1 MAHFKRADNGF
12 IYLYH
17 WVGSNDFFRI
27 STKMKVEQRNWDGN
41 KQRPKNV
48 NTTCKDR
55 SVVNELL
62 RYETALSKALVLQP
76 ELTKATLSEFK
87 KLFQS
92 ILSPTVPDAIL
103 PKYSFLSYFK
113 DYIDS
118 LKRKGQSN
126 YKYYNTCYN
135 HLTEY
140 FGTKKPTFDEID
152 AKFYNGFKEF
162 MTSKLLSMNTIATRF
177 KSVKAVMQSAYVVGL
192 HKNEQFRH
200 FKVRMESADTIYLN
214 EEELD
219 EMYSLSLTG
228 KLDKARDYFI
238 TGAFTGLRFDDWDRV
253 CSARIADGI
262 LSVRSSKTGE
272 LSTIPV
278 HTYVNAILDKYAGQ
292 LPPKPSNQKMNEY
305 IKIVAARA
313 GISDYVETRITKGGV
328 KDFSSTEKAELV
340 TTHTARRSLATNLV
354 LRGVS
359 PYVVMKITGHTT
371 LSNFE
376 RYVRLQEL
384 EATIRLKEL
393 GFFN

>member
-1 MAHFKRADNGF
+1 MAHLKRADNGF

-27 STKMKVEQRNWDGN
+27 STKMKVERGNWDEN
-41 KQRPKNV
+41 KHRPKDM
-48 NTTCKDR
+48 NTICKDR
-55 SVVNELL
+55 SVVSELL
-62 RYETALSKALVLQP
+62 RYEAALHKALALAP
-76 ELTKATLSEFK
+76 ELTKNTLPEFK
-87 KLFQS
+87 KFFLNT
-92 ILSPTVPDAIL
+92 LSPTSATPKPQKHYFL
-103 PKYSFLSYFK
+103 PYFK
-113 DYIDS
+113 KHVDN
-118 LKRKGQSN
+118 LKRIGQNN

-140 FGTKKPTFDEID
+140 FGTKKPTFEDID

-177 KSVKAVMQSAYVVGL
+177 KSVKAVMQSAYVAGL
-192 HKNEQFRH
+192 HKSEQFRH
-200 FKVRMESADTIYLN
+200 FKVRMETADTIYLN

-219 EMYSLSLTG
+219 CMYNLSLTG

-238 TGAFTGLRFDDWDRV
+238 IGAFTGLRFDDWDRV
-253 CSARIADGI
+253 SSERVVDDI
-262 LSVRSSKTGE
+262 LSVRSCKTGE

-278 HTYVNAILDKYAGQ
+278 HPYVSAILEKYEGT
-292 LPPKPSNQKMNEY
+292 LPPKPSNQKLNEY

-313 GISDYVETRITKGGV
+313 GISDFVETRITKGGV
-328 KDFSSTEKAELV
+328 KDFASTEKAELV

-359 PYVVMKITGHTT
+359 PYVVMKITGHAT

-384 EATIRLKEL
+384 EATIQLKEL
-393 GFFN
+393 DFFN